1 MIQLP
6 PWVRLPRGVRW
17 SRTLGIASAATLV
30 LGCFALWALSGLM
43 GSIFTFGSSSDPSQ
57 SLADALKRHD
67 QLALADLKRFDGRSA
82 FYMPSAPVR
91 KAPKPV
97 KPPEPPKPPPPP
109 PPPAAPREYTG
120 PKVAGAIGDT
130 VYFADSSQAKVG
142 EEHNGVKVLA
152 SSPPWSV
159 RLAHAGGEY
168 DVPLWT
174 RWKAD
179 SLDQDWRSTKAATPG
194 VEVIPG
200 DKKGANQTPA
210 GTSASASPA
219 STPPGAPAV
228 PPQPVVVPPPGPD
241 TADPATRSGPGMGPP
256 GGRAP
261 AASSGTLTGDAPV
274 PAPLA
279 PDRIA
284 SMTRGELQAAYRAV
298 MAAKGS
304 RIIDDATRERLNQ
317 ESQQLA
323 DRLKD
328 VSKGQSG
335 PR

>member
-6 PWVRLPRGVRW
+6 PWVRMPRGVRW
-17 SRTLGIASAATLV
+17 SRTLGIAAASTLV
-30 LGCFALWALSGLM
+30 LGCFTLWAVSGLL
-43 GSIFTFGSSSDPSQ
+43 GSIFTFGSSSDPST
-57 SLADALKRHD
+57 SLTDALKRHD
-67 QLALADLKRFDGRSA
+67 QLAMADLKRFDGRSA
-82 FYMPSAPVR
+82 FFMPSAPVR
-91 KAPKPV
+91 KAPKPA

-109 PPPAAPREYTG
+109 PPPSAPREYTG

-130 VYFADSSQAKVG
+130 VYFADSSQTKVG
-142 EEHNGVKVLA
+142 EERNGVKVLA

-174 RWKAD
+174 RFKPE
-179 SLDQDWRSTKAATPG
+179 SLDQDWKSSKSSTPG
-194 VEVIPG
+194 LEVIPA
-200 DKKGANQTPA
+200 DKKDASSTATTP
-210 GTSASASPA
+210 SAASPA
-219 STPPGAPAV
+219 APA
-228 PPQPVVVPPPGPD
+228 PPAGPPPAPIVAPVPEPPEGDSSVRP
-241 TADPATRSGPGMGPP
+241 GPGVGMP
-256 GGRAP
+256 GGKAP
-261 AASSGTLTGDAPV
+261 SAGAGTLTGDPAV
-274 PAPLA
+274 PAPLS

-284 SMTRGELQAAYRAV
+284 AMNRGEAQAAYRAV
-298 MAAKGS
+298 MAARNS

-317 ESQQLA
+317 ESKQLA